1 MSTTWADVYKL
12 ESTMPLWLAEYLLF
26 NKIPGPPAV
35 KVSFVLLPWAGTDSG
50 YDVLPELLNSLVD
63 LFKPRI
69 AYSNRKCFLFFS
81 FLLSSF
87 FPKQVTD

>member
-1 MSTTWADVYKL
+1 MSTTWADVHKL

-26 NKIPGPPAV
+26 NRIPGPPAM

-63 LFKPRI
+63 LFKSRA
-69 AYSNRKCFLFFS
+69 AYSNRAFSLLFLFKIGHR
-81 FLLSSF
+81 LN
-87 FPKQVTD
+87 